1 MTDTHKIIAAL
12 VLAAVAAFG
21 VPASPETKPAPT
33 PVVEPC
39 VDMKIAVAAVHR
51 VMSRASV
58 VDRALWAE
66 VWAKAAKTVNGDATD
81 TEVVFTDTR
90 ALRLFNMVA
99 LRIAWRRLGD
109 NAAGKYPG
117 LSEATEKAFSGVLG
131 LDVRPVT
138 PELRQRYVD
147 LCNALSWC
155 GAGKG

>member
-1 MTDTHKIIAAL
+1 MTDTHKILLAL
-12 VLAAVAAFG
+12 LLAAVAAFG
-21 VPASPETKPAPT
+21 VPASQETKPAPT
-33 PVVEPC
+33 PIVEPS

-66 VWAKAAKTVNGDATD
+66 VWAKAAKTVSGDATD

>member
-1 MTDTHKIIAAL
+1 MTDTHKIILSL

-21 VPASPETKPAPT
+21 VPASPEAKPAPS
-33 PVVEPC
+33 PIVAPS
-39 VDMKIAVAAVHR
+39 VDMQTAVADVHR
-51 VMSRASV
+51 IMSRASV

-81 TEVVFTDTR
+81 TEFVFSDTR

-138 PELRQRYVD
+138 PELRRQYVD

>member
-1 MTDTHKIIAAL
+1 VTDLHKILLAL

-21 VPASPETKPAPT
+21 VPASPEAKPAPS
-33 PVVEPC
+33 PIVEPS

-58 VDRALWAE
+58 IDRALWAE

-90 ALRLFNMVA
+90 SLRLFNMVA

-109 NAAGKYPG
+109 NAAGKYPK
-117 LSEATEKAFSGVLG
+117 LSEDTEKAFSGVLG
-131 LDVRPVT
+131 LEVRPVT
-138 PELRQRYVD
+138 SELRQQYVD

>member
-1 MTDTHKIIAAL
+1 MTDTHKIILAL

-33 PVVEPC
+33 PVVVPSA
-39 VDMKIAVAAVHR
+39 DMQTAVADVHR
-51 VMSRASV
+51 IMLKASV

-66 VWAKAAKTVNGDATD
+66 VWAKAAKTVSGDATD

-90 ALRLFNMVA
+90 ALRLFNTVA

>member
-1 MTDTHKIIAAL
+1 MTDTHKIILAL

-21 VPASPETKPAPT
+21 VPASQETKPAPT
-33 PVVEPC
+33 PIVEPS

-51 VMSRASV
+51 VMLRASV

-90 ALRLFNMVA
+90 SLRLFNTVA

-117 LSEATEKAFSGVLG
+117 LSEATEKAFSSVLG

-138 PELRQRYVD
+138 PELRQSYVD

>member
-1 MTDTHKIIAAL
+1 MTDLHKILLAL

-21 VPASPETKPAPT
+21 VPASPEAKPAPS
-33 PVVEPC
+33 PIVEPS

-58 VDRALWAE
+58 IDRALWAE

-90 ALRLFNMVA
+90 SLRLFNMVA

-109 NAAGKYPG
+109 NAAGKYPK
-117 LSEATEKAFSGVLG
+117 LSEDTEKAFSGVLG
-131 LDVRPVT
+131 LEVRPVT
-138 PELRQRYVD
+138 SELRQQYVD